1 MFVSSTHLGRIYF
14 LNLLSEATLNSSHSN
29 QEAILISGLLKDIKR
44 SNKSVITSK
53 HAQTCQHDAHQC
65 LIHTLDKCFPD
76 IDQSTFQKK

>member
-14 LNLLSEATLNSSHSN
+14 LNLLSEATLNSSYSN

-53 HAQTCQHDAHQC
+53 HAQNIGQNNYVNMMH
-65 LIHTLDKCFPD
+65 I
-76 IDQSTFQKK
+76 SV